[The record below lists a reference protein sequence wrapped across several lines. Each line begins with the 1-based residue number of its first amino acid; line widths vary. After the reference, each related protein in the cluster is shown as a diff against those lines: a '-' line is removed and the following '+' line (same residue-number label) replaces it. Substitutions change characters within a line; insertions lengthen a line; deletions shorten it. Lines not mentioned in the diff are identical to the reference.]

1 MLFTCVVVYICNIQY
16 QAEVA
21 EKERDTGDEDESDS
35 DQENESELEEEEEEE
50 KSIPSREKS
59 SETAQIQDK
68 LQSLRLGNT
77 EPIVQKENDSEDEDE
92 QEDEQEDEVEELE
105 EINNRDYK
113 AHRDENKTKPRKR
126 ATAPLTEDTIKDRV
140 SRSLRKQE
148 SRQNYKQH
156 VRRNQVKGKEKRR
169 NRDVVKSA
177 TKGTGSIFD

>member
-21 EKERDTGDEDESDS
+21 EKERDTGDEYESDS
-35 DQENESELEEEEEEE
+35 DQENESELEEEEEE

>member
-21 EKERDTGDEDESDS
+21 EKERDTGDEYESDS
-35 DQENESELEEEEEEE
+35 DQENESELEEEEEKE

-77 EPIVQKENDSEDEDE
+77 EPIVQKENDSED
-92 QEDEQEDEVEELE
+92 EDEQEDEVEELE